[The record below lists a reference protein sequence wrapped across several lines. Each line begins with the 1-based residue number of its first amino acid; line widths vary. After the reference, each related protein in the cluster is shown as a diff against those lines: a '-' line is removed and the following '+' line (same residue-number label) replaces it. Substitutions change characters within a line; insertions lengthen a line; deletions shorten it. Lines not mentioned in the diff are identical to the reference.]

1 MCNNNNKN
9 DNYHQN
15 QAFKSISKSPKNEK
29 QVTLKWESISICQGE
44 DLEPMGAE
52 TPVETKISD
61 GYLVAQNGT
70 IAASVPFITLSTQF
84 NGIVE
89 QRFPIPKIM
98 DSWY

>member
-1 MCNNNNKN
+1 
-9 DNYHQN
+9 
-15 QAFKSISKSPKNEK
+15 
-29 QVTLKWESISICQGE
+29 
-44 DLEPMGAE
+44 MGAE
-52 TPVETKISD
+52 TRVETEISD